1 MANVI
6 IIKTLE
12 ELQRFINEKGI
23 MEIVTRDTN
32 KKFKVFYKVAIDKLS
47 QGKAEAK
54 ADAVIS
60 LLKKNNQIGEKSLK
74 MLGGITK
81 LNTLNLVLSGLNLCA
96 TCAGFAVMYG
106 KLDDISSKIAEVVQ
120 VVKEVEGIHTEYEF
134 RKVLSKHSDML
145 DCRRKKS
152 YYSEEQ
158 MRELVD
164 DEYNTLVLLMQVFS
178 SSVSSNR
185 DSLLFSILS
194 LASMLAVSIKYFDE
208 LYYFNNRDTVGA
220 DECKHTSHERWMS
233 VYTDLQSLQ
242 FVAQVQD
249 FGFFE
254 KGLSTVENDWFYMGF
269 QDQIKSLVQ
278 EINDYEE
285 LFRKIDDP
293 EVLKVY
299 SERAKE
305 AVISELE
312 DIIRTAG
319 ASVEEYQDA
328 VKAAVA

>member
-1 MANVI
+1 M
-6 IIKTLE
+6 
-12 ELQRFINEKGI
+12 
-23 MEIVTRDTN
+23 
-32 KKFKVFYKVAIDKLS
+32 
-47 QGKAEAK
+47 
-54 ADAVIS
+54 
-60 LLKKNNQIGEKSLK
+60 
-74 MLGGITK
+74 
-81 LNTLNLVLSGLNLCA
+81 
-96 TCAGFAVMYG
+96 
-106 KLDDISSKIAEVVQ
+106 
-120 VVKEVEGIHTEYEF
+120 EGIHTEYEF

-254 KGLSTVENDWFYMGF
+254 KGLSTVENDWFYIGF